1 MRTQTFYTADYLIKS
16 ATKAHN
22 EMSANQTLAVT
33 WMNAVLH
40 GYVGYTSRIVR
51 TTAKMHVYM

>member
-1 MRTQTFYTADYLIKS
+1 
-16 ATKAHN
+16 
-22 EMSANQTLAVT
+22 MSANQTLAVT

-51 TTAKMHVYM
+51 TTAKMHVNIYVNCFDAESTSKWRSAW